1 MNLYLGQTVHSV
13 EKGRFSAD
21 DQSIGAKSSPKQQ
34 WTSGLVDLLDSPS
47 QVASRGLRA
56 TQSRFCGLDRY
67 EHATQGDFSG
77 ACRRRFVVTR
87 HGMAFVPEVDVSEA
101 RPWNPAPG
109 PVTWP

>member
-77 ACRRRFVVTR
+77 ACRRRFV
-87 HGMAFVPEVDVSEA
+87 PEGDVSEA
-101 RPWNPAPG
+101 RPWNPAAG
-109 PVTWP
+109 SRDVA